1 MQREAEFLTT
11 EGTEYTEKS
20 GRLIAGLVGRQDAVA
35 AGLKGGHSRGRR
47 NPRLTLTHQ
56 G

>member
-11 EGTEYTEKS
+11 EGTEDTGKN

-35 AGLKGGHSRGRR
+35 AGPKGGHP
-47 NPRLTLTHQ
+47 PRHRKPKPTLTHQ

>member
-1 MQREAEFLTT
+1 MRKEAEFLTT
-11 EGTEYTEKS
+11 EGTEDTEKS
-20 GRLIAGLVGRQDAVA
+20 GRLMAGLLGRPDAVA
-35 AGLKGGHSRGRR
+35 AGLKGGHSTGRR